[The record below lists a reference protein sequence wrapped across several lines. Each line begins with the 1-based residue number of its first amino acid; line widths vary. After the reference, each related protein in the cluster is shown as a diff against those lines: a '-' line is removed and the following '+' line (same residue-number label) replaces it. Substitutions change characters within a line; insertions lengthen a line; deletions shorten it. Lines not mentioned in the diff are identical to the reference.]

1 MLAIIAYAVGIM
13 YSPGPVNLM
22 GLNTG
27 VNGQAKRRWGF
38 CLGVGT
44 AMLLLFLL
52 SAGRVLRGLM
62 GAYSSRL
69 AFSAVV
75 ILFTL
80 PYTLRE
86 RALTLMPY
94 PARHSPF
101 AIVTASF
108 CNC

>member
-27 VNGQAKRRWGF
+27 VNGQAKPSWVSAWAWARRCYYCF
-38 CLGVGT
+38 YS
-44 AMLLLFLL
+44 

-86 RALTLMPY
+86 RIDVNAVSSSPLTPSL
-94 PARHSPF
+94 S
-101 AIVTASF
+101 
-108 CNC
+108 